1 MMRMILLILLILL
14 QNTLPLQMVMARI
27 DGIGIAT

>member
-1 MMRMILLILLILL
+1 MRMILLILLP
-14 QNTLPLQMVMARI
+14 NTLPLQMVLARI